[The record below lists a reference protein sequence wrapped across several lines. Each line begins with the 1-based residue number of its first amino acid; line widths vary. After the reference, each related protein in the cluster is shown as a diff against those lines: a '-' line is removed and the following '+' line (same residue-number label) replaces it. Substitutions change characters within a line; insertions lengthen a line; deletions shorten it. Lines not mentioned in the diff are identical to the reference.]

1 MDSGKKRKVDSSEYR
16 KTALQNTADV
26 HEVLRQAGVAEN
38 VLHPSVLSE
47 LENEGIIEKDEAYQ
61 GQRYDGIPKKKPSIK
76 STKQKILLD
85 KLSKK
90 ISSVHAK
97 TLFEQVADN
106 HIEVVQGNFSQ
117 NPEIVVT
124 PERKSQERDNTT
136 RLYSGGRITKQDWIP
151 YANGNVFELE
161 PDFVKW
167 VDSWFPRGFS
177 HSIANNKFFLYC
189 QQAEDWY
196 QAGYDI
202 SNCEDQHQQVEF
214 VKQEKKRFEENSLYF
229 TYKYGRLKDGS
240 FEGGRRRIEP
250 YEAQKLL
257 LYLMDCGLSAIV
269 GKMRQLGITS
279 IIGIGAGCKTMY
291 RSEWFTKYICEDD
304 NKTRSVFE
312 DKIKYPI
319 SQTPQYLVP
328 SSFSDQ
334 ERQLKFGTKE
344 VKGRVGG
351 ANSKIEVV
359 PPSATAINSG
369 SPQFVLVDEIGN
381 IPVLTAMINEN
392 RPTMFVLN
400 PTTQKIEQR
409 RQLFMWGTGGEMKT
423 DSFESEMTAAI
434 DNWKARNFEYGIVP
448 VFLDAYC
455 KPGVKG
461 KFYESEKRNAYS
473 KSGHNKQTTIAQFHA
488 AYPTHIEDM
497 FIRNVETLI
506 PIAVCNEHLDRINQ
520 LPEIQ
525 RPIKGRFV
533 PVFDT
538 NSPTPESDLPYAVVS
553 VYFEP
558 MGESEDPPITMMLEP
573 KRNWR
578 NRYFQG
584 TDPINTETGHS
595 KFASAIWDAEY
606 DTFACQLNYRERD
619 FQECYRQSV
628 FMSLYYDTEG
638 FQGCPELVES
648 NIGQDYISYR
658 ERKKFDGNMIMNKQ
672 LNPMM
677 HVNGARV
684 GISNKAHTRGKI
696 IGKMKQLYDEYGSNI
711 YIEEGFI
718 QMKTFVEKPTSTG
731 GTKWVAA
738 DLKRHFDDVLFSQ
751 TYAKMAADLYKD
763 LGRYPVD
770 ISHQSKAKVKMKLT
784 RDAQGNLIRDKF
796 VSLDHER

>member
-1 MDSGKKRKVDSSEYR
+1 MGLEKKRKVDSSEYR
-16 KTALQNTADV
+16 KASIENFSDV
-26 HEVLRQAGVAEN
+26 HDILNSAGIADEVM
-38 VLHPSVLSE
+38 HPSILSE
-47 LENEGIIEKDEAYQ
+47 LEKEGVIDKDEAYR
-61 GQRYDGIPKKKPSIK
+61 GEEYSGIPSEKPSIK
-76 STKQKILLD
+76 KARQKALLNR
-85 KLSKK
+85 LSKK
-90 ISSVHAK
+90 ISTVHAK

-106 HIEVVQGNFSQ
+106 HIEVVRGKFGT
-117 NPEIVVT
+117 NPEIIVT
-124 PERKSQERDNTT
+124 PERKAQEVDNTE
-136 RLYSGGRITKQDWIP
+136 RLYSGGKITIDDWIP
-151 YANGNVFELE
+151 YKNGNVFDLDPE
-161 PDFVKW
+161 FVKW

-177 HSIANNKFFLYC
+177 HAIFYNKFFLYC

-196 QAGYDI
+196 EAGYDI
-202 SNCEDQHQQVEF
+202 SNCENRHEQIDF
-214 VKQEKKRFEENSLYF
+214 VKQEKKRFEENSLYY

-240 FEGGRRRIEP
+240 FKGGRRRIEP

-304 NKTRSVFE
+304 TKTRSVFE

-400 PTTQKIEQR
+400 PDTGNIEQR
-409 RQLFMWGTGGEMKT
+409 RQLFMWGTGGKMKT
-423 DSFESEMTAAI
+423 EGFEAEMAAAL
-434 DNWKARNFEYGIVP
+434 DNWKARNFEYGIIP

-473 KSGHNKQTTIAQFHA
+473 KTGADRQTTIAQFHA

-497 FIRNVETLI
+497 FIRNVETLV
-506 PIAVCNEHLDRINQ
+506 PIAVCNEHLDRINK
-520 LPEIQ
+520 LSEIQ

-533 PVFDT
+533 PIFDMS
-538 NSPTPESDLPYAVVS
+538 SPTPESDLPYAIS
-553 VYFEP
+553 GVYFEP
-558 MGESEDPPITMMLEP
+558 MGESEEPPITMMLEP
-573 KRNWR
+573 KKNWKY
-578 NRYFQG
+578 RYYQG

-606 DTFACQLNYRERD
+606 DTIACQLNYRERD
-619 FQECYRQSV
+619 FYECYRQSL

-638 FQGCPELVES
+638 FDGCPELVES

-658 ERKKFDGNMIMNKQ
+658 ERKKFDKNLIMNRQ

-677 HVNGARV
+677 HVNGAKV
-684 GISNKAHTRGKI
+684 GISNKAHTRSKI

-711 YIEEGFI
+711 YIEDSFM
-718 QMKTFVEKPTSTG
+718 QLKTFVEKPTATG
-731 GTKWVAA
+731 GTKWVAS
-738 DLKRHFDDVLFSQ
+738 DLKRHYDDVLFSQ
-751 TYAKMAADLYKD
+751 TYAKMAADLYQD
-763 LGRYPVD
+763 LGFYPVD
-770 ISHQSKAKVKMKLT
+770 TSKTPKNKIKSKLV
-784 RDAQGNLIRDKF
+784 RDAQGNLMREKY
-796 VSLDHER
+796 VSLEHGR